1 MSFRNDDQLLEDYGK
16 RGDAAAFE
24 ILYQRFRKPLFGF
37 IRQQLPESAT
47 NDVFQDCWA
56 DIIKQAADYMPC
68 GSFRAYLFTIAR
80 RKIADFWRS
89 QSKQSDQVAKLQ
101 VAADSAAEGAEAEQD
116 PLKIQLD
123 AATDA
128 VILMCVSRLPQAQQQ
143 AFMLKQTG
151 LAADEISLIL
161 GATFETV
168 KSRIRAAY
176 DKLRHCW
183 RRHHDQ

>member
-16 RGDAAAFE
+16 RGDAAAFD

-47 NDVFQDCWA
+47 NDVFQECWA
-56 DIIKQAADYMPC
+56 DIIKQAASYMPC

-80 RKIADFWRS
+80 RKVADFWRS
-89 QSKQSDQVAKLQ
+89 QSKQANQVVQLQ
-101 VAADSAAEGAEAEQD
+101 QQADSAEVEQD
-116 PLKIQLD
+116 PLQIQID

-128 VILMCVSRLPQAQQQ
+128 VILMCVSRLSQAQQQ

>member
-1 MSFRNDDQLLEDYGK
+1 MSFRNDDQLLDDYGK
-16 RGDAAAFE
+16 RGDAAAFD

-37 IRQQLPESAT
+37 IRQQLPEAAT
-47 NDVFQDCWA
+47 NDVFQDCWT
-56 DIIKQAADYMPC
+56 DVIKQAANYMPC

-80 RKIADFWRS
+80 RKIADYWRAHH
-89 QSKQSDQVAKLQ
+89 KPMNNKLQ
-101 VAADSAAEGAEAEQD
+101 PIDDVPEQASPQPD
-116 PLKIQLD
+116 PLQIQLD
-123 AATDA
+123 QATNA
-128 VILMCVSRLPQAQQQ
+128 VILMCVGRLPHAQQQ

-151 LAADEISLIL
+151 LPVDEISLML

-183 RRHHDQ
+183 ERNHE